1 MRKLFYLFLFITLV
15 GSLSAQTVMRK
26 PTVFKDT
33 VIFEGVVVLQD
44 SVINEYEGL
53 DPHWGWVPNN
63 GYRNFTHT
71 TPSVKQNTIYLTH
84 QPNDLGF
91 GVRYDRQATQES
103 GIYLSASYGNYKIPQ
118 GRIDDHIRLALGG
131 ISYQE
136 NSFLTFGVA
145 YNHYGNTSG
154 NINSRAL
161 QDFTCEFGVGVPLNR
176 WSVALRVDVV
186 KYETSIDIGYRF

>member
-1 MRKLFYLFLFITLV
+1 MKTLLCSLFLLFSTYSSIY
-15 GSLSAQTVMRK
+15 AQ
-26 PTVFKDT
+26 
-33 VIFEGVVVLQD
+33 
-44 SVINEYEGL
+44 
-53 DPHWGWVPNN
+53 
-63 GYRNFTHT
+63 
-71 TPSVKQNTIYLTH
+71 QNTIYLTH

-91 GVRYDRQATQES
+91 GVRYDRQATQET

-145 YNHYGNTSG
+145 YNHYGETSG
-154 NINSRAL
+154 TEGINSRAL